1 MTETP
6 LDRLCAHRGVAVPA
20 AGHLLDL
27 AAELDLRPAD
37 LLTIAGGAVPAEY
50 LPADPGA
57 APLIESLPLLR
68 LKVAA
73 AEAARGHA
81 RSLAGPPTAGGSP
94 GLPALEAVTFGAV
107 FSRLMQIRNITR
119 WGMAYAT
126 SSALSTVAR
135 TMRGGVPGPE
145 RVALMAATLC
155 LRPDDVEAMAARGTE
170 APPPEAWV
178 HDHLPQLWAVGEL
191 ILALVP
197 LQRDQINAVLARAP
211 D

>member
-1 MTETP
+1 MTDTP
-6 LDRLCAHRGVAVPA
+6 LERLCAHRGVAVPA
-20 AGHLLDL
+20 PGHLLDL
-27 AAELDLRPAD
+27 AAELELRPAD

-50 LPADPGA
+50 LPADPEA
-57 APLIESLPLLR
+57 AVLIESLPERR
-68 LKVAA
+68 LKVAR
-73 AEAARGHA
+73 AEAARDHA
-81 RSLAGPPTAGGSP
+81 RSLAKPPVASGSP
-94 GLPALEAVTFGAV
+94 GLPTLEVVTFGAV

-126 SSALSTVAR
+126 SSAISTVAKV
-135 TMRGGVPGPE
+135 MGGGVPGPE

-155 LRPDDVEAMAARGTE
+155 LRSDDVEAMAARGTQ
-170 APPPEAWV
+170 ASPPDAWV

-197 LQRDQINAVLARAP
+197 LQCDQIKAVLAHAA